1 MPNGAPKS
9 LEILRSDAKE
19 AYEMCYEKAKKWAQ
33 TYYWSKGS
41 LIVFSAL
48 TSATAIA
55 ALPDLLHR
63 VQPFCA
69 LLVTIIT
76 GFDVWLKP
84 GAKYRALYLANDE
97 YARHRSAY

>member
-69 LLVTIIT
+69 LLVNNHRIRRMAKAWSKIQ
-76 GFDVWLKP
+76 
-84 GAKYRALYLANDE
+84 GALF
-97 YARHRSAY
+97 S